1 MMTNPSLLLLSLF
14 IGLMAVEVRAR
25 ATHHVSADLSSLAQ
39 RHREHRHRRDTTS
52 TEELSLDRQKQLRKN
67 HIRDHIETS
76 LNWKGKK
83 MPTAEEV
90 QARVAE
96 LPEMIVPQS
105 TTIAPSPLSGGFV
118 ERVQSF
124 HPMCF
129 DDVDEKLLRQLPVEM
144 SHKMSLFFNMR
155 LPTVETG
162 SRLKLIEAKLRLQ
175 KQELAQTPSS
185 NYIVTVFILNVTE
198 GGFTPAPTV
207 ILDTLMVREFSPG
220 WISLDITAAVD
231 EWRKRPKQDGSLEG
245 ALVVEVEDTSQNPVP
260 AADFLSAFPCQPQES
275 VSVPLP
281 SSNLIVP
288 PTPALPLL
296 PLIDIATLELPADQ
310 QEPTE
315 LTLFGLK
322 KSALDP
328 GLVGFQDLEIRH
340 GASEQV
346 VKDPSRPQPGGGP
359 AEGNTLN
366 TFEEVDYLPLGPSLP
381 SAPPVRRVSNLAGGR
396 HQPIKTR
403 LVVSRDELE
412 QLLEIEEEHEHQRQ
426 QQQQVRIEER
436 LDRLASRQEE
446 DEELFRRI
454 LSSLMSSEEN
464 ERVWGPSS
472 N

>member
-1 MMTNPSLLLLSLF
+1 MMTNTLLLLLL
-14 IGLMAVEVRAR
+14 GLMVAETRAR

-39 RHREHRHRRDTTS
+39 RHREHRH
-52 TEELSLDRQKQLRKN
+52 RQKQLRKN

-90 QARVAE
+90 QARVAQ

-129 DDVDEKLLRQLPVEM
+129 DDVDEKLLRQLPVDM
-144 SHKMSLFFNMR
+144 SHKMSLFFNMQ
-155 LPTVETG
+155 LPAVEVG

-175 KQELAQTPSS
+175 KQELARPPSS
-185 NYIVTVFILNVTE
+185 NLIVTVFILNVTE

-231 EWRKRPKQDGSLEG
+231 EWRKRPKQDSSLEG
-245 ALVVEVEDTSQNPVP
+245 ALVLEVEDTSQNPVHP
-260 AADFLSAFPCQPQES
+260 ASFLSPFNCQPQES
-275 VSVPLP
+275 VLAPVP

-288 PTPALPLL
+288 TPAIPVL
-296 PLIDIATLELPADQ
+296 PLIDLATLELPADQ

-366 TFEEVDYLPLGPSLP
+366 TFEEVDYLPMGPSLP
-381 SAPPVRRVSNLAGGR
+381 SSASPPVRRVSNLAGGR

-412 QLLEIEEEHEHQRQ
+412 QLLQIEEEHEQQRQ
-426 QQQQVRIEER
+426 QEQQVRIEER

>member
-1 MMTNPSLLLLSLF
+1 MTNLLLLLLL
-14 IGLMAVEVRAR
+14 GLVMVEVRGR
-25 ATHHVSADLSSLAQ
+25 TTYHPSADLSSLAQ
-39 RHREHRHRRDTTS
+39 RHREHRH
-52 TEELSLDRQKQLRKN
+52 RQKQLRKN

-83 MPTAEEV
+83 MPTAQEV
-90 QARVAE
+90 KSRVAQ
-96 LPEMIVPQS
+96 LPEMIIPQA

-124 HPMCF
+124 RPLCF
-129 DDVDEKLLRQLPVEM
+129 DDVDEKLLRQLPIDM
-144 SHKMSLFFNMR
+144 SHKMSLFFNLR
-155 LPTVETG
+155 LPTVEAG

-175 KQELAQTPSS
+175 KQELARTPTS
-185 NYIVTVFILNVTE
+185 NLIVTVFILNVTE
-198 GGFTPAPTV
+198 NGFTPANTV
-207 ILDTLMVREFSPG
+207 ILDTLMVREFTPG
-220 WISLDITAAVD
+220 WISLDITAAVE
-231 EWRKRPKQDGSLEG
+231 EWRKRPKLDNSLDG
-245 ALVVEVEDTSQNPVP
+245 ALVVEVEDARQNPFH
-260 AADFLSAFPCQPQES
+260 AADFLSNRLPCQPQES
-275 VSVPLP
+275 SSIPVP
-281 SSNLIVP
+281 SSNLVVP
-288 PTPALPLL
+288 TASLPLL

-328 GLVGFQDLEIRH
+328 GLVGLQDLEIRH

-346 VKDPSRPQPGGGP
+346 VKDPSRPQPEGGP

-366 TFEEVDYLPLGPSLP
+366 TFEEVDYLPLGSSQPS
-381 SAPPVRRVSNLAGGR
+381 SPPDRRVSNLAGGR

-403 LVVSRDELE
+403 LVVSRDELQ
-412 QLLEIEEEHEHQRQ
+412 QLLELEEEHEQQRQ
-426 QQQQVRIEER
+426 HEQQVRIEDR

>member
-1 MMTNPSLLLLSLF
+1 MMTSPPILLLSL
-14 IGLMAVEVRAR
+14 LMGWLLVAETRSR

-129 DDVDEKLLRQLPVEM
+129 DDVDEKLLRQLPLDM

-155 LPTVETG
+155 LPTVEPG

-175 KQELAQTPSS
+175 KQELARTPSS
-185 NYIVTVFILNVTE
+185 NLIVTVFILNVTE

-231 EWRKRPKQDGSLEG
+231 EWRKRPKQDLSLEG
-245 ALVVEVEDTSQNPVP
+245 ALVVEVEDTSQNPVH

-275 VSVPLP
+275 QSAPLP
-281 SSNLIVP
+281 SSNLIV

-381 SAPPVRRVSNLAGGR
+381 SAPPARRVSNLAGGR

-412 QLLEIEEEHEHQRQ
+412 QLLQIEEEHEQQRQ
-426 QQQQVRIEER
+426 QEQQVRIEER

>member
-14 IGLMAVEVRAR
+14 MGLMVLEVRSR

-76 LNWKGKK
+76 LNWKGKR

-129 DDVDEKLLRQLPVEM
+129 DDVDEKLLRQLPLEM

-155 LPTVETG
+155 LPAVETG

-175 KQELAQTPSS
+175 KQELAQMPSS

-231 EWRKRPKQDGSLEG
+231 EWRKRQKQDGSLEG

-260 AADFLSAFPCQPQES
+260 ASDFLSAFPCQP
-275 VSVPLP
+275 
-281 SSNLIVP
+281 
-288 PTPALPLL
+288 
-296 PLIDIATLELPADQ
+296 
-310 QEPTE
+310 
-315 LTLFGLK
+315 
-322 KSALDP
+322 
-328 GLVGFQDLEIRH
+328 
-340 GASEQV
+340 
-346 VKDPSRPQPGGGP
+346 
-359 AEGNTLN
+359 
-366 TFEEVDYLPLGPSLP
+366 
-381 SAPPVRRVSNLAGGR
+381 
-396 HQPIKTR
+396 QPIKTR

-464 ERVWGPSS
+464 ERVWGRSS

>member
-14 IGLMAVEVRAR
+14 IGLMVVEVRAR

-39 RHREHRHRRDTTS
+39 RHREHRH
-52 TEELSLDRQKQLRKN
+52 RQKQLRKN

-155 LPTVETG
+155 LPTVEPG

-275 VSVPLP
+275 MSAPLP

>member
-1 MMTNPSLLLLSLF
+1 MMTSPPILLLSL
-14 IGLMAVEVRAR
+14 LMGWLLVAETRAR

-129 DDVDEKLLRQLPVEM
+129 DDVDEKLLRQLPLDM

-155 LPTVETG
+155 LPTVEPG

-175 KQELAQTPSS
+175 KQELGRTPSS
-185 NYIVTVFILNVTE
+185 NLIVTVFILNVTE

-231 EWRKRPKQDGSLEG
+231 EWRKRPKQDSSLEG
-245 ALVVEVEDTSQNPVP
+245 ALVVEVEDTSQNPVH

-275 VSVPLP
+275 QSAPLP
-281 SSNLIVP
+281 SSNLIV

-412 QLLEIEEEHEHQRQ
+412 QLLQIEEEHEQQRQ
-426 QQQQVRIEER
+426 QEQQVRIEER

-464 ERVWGPSS
+464 ERVWGASS

>member
-1 MMTNPSLLLLSLF
+1 MMTNPPILLLSL
-14 IGLMAVEVRAR
+14 LMGWLLVAETRSR

-39 RHREHRHRRDTTS
+39 RHREHRH
-52 TEELSLDRQKQLRKN
+52 RQKQLRKN

-129 DDVDEKLLRQLPVEM
+129 DDVDEKLLRQLPLDM

-155 LPTVETG
+155 LPTVEPG

-175 KQELAQTPSS
+175 KQELARTPSS
-185 NYIVTVFILNVTE
+185 NLIVTVFILNVTE

-231 EWRKRPKQDGSLEG
+231 EWRKRPKQDLSLEG
-245 ALVVEVEDTSQNPVP
+245 ALVVEVEDTSQNPVH

-275 VSVPLP
+275 QSAPLP
-281 SSNLIVP
+281 SSNLIV

-381 SAPPVRRVSNLAGGR
+381 SAPPARRVSNLAGGR

-412 QLLEIEEEHEHQRQ
+412 QLLQIEEEHEQQRQ
-426 QQQQVRIEER
+426 QEQQVRIEER

>member
-1 MMTNPSLLLLSLF
+1 
-14 IGLMAVEVRAR
+14 
-25 ATHHVSADLSSLAQ
+25 
-39 RHREHRHRRDTTS
+39 
-52 TEELSLDRQKQLRKN
+52 
-67 HIRDHIETS
+67 
-76 LNWKGKK
+76 
-83 MPTAEEV
+83 MPTAQQV

-96 LPEMIVPQS
+96 LPELIVPQS

-124 HPMCF
+124 HPICF
-129 DDVDEKLLRQLPVEM
+129 DDVNEKLLRQLPLDM

-155 LPTVETG
+155 LPTVEAG

-175 KQELAQTPSS
+175 KQELARMPSS
-185 NYIVTVFILNVTE
+185 NLIVTVFILNVTE
-198 GGFTPAPTV
+198 NGFTPAPTV

-220 WISLDITAAVD
+220 WISLDITAAVE
-231 EWRKRPKQDGSLEG
+231 EWRKRPKQDATLDG
-245 ALVVEVEDTSQNPVP
+245 ALVLEVEDTSQNPVH
-260 AADFLSAFPCQPQES
+260 AASFLSPFNCQPQES
-275 VSVPLP
+275 VLAPVP

-288 PTPALPLL
+288 TPAIPVL
-296 PLIDIATLELPADQ
+296 PLIDLATLELPADQ

-328 GLVGFQDLEIRH
+328 SLVGFQDLEIRH

-346 VKDPSRPQPGGGP
+346 VKDPLRLQPGGGP

-381 SAPPVRRVSNLAGGR
+381 SAAPIRRVSNLAGGR

-412 QLLEIEEEHEHQRQ
+412 HLLQIEEEHEQQRQ
-426 QQQQVRIEER
+426 EEQQVCIEER

-464 ERVWGPSS
+464 ERVWGTSS